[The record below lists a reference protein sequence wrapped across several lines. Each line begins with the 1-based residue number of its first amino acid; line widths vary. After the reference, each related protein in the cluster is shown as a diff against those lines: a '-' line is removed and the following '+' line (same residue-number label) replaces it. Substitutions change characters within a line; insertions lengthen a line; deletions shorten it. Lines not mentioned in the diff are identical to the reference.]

1 MDTFDPKRLVLK
13 RSTMNPIL
21 EQSTVQNTRVPRHH
35 ANGHFLK
42 GPIPLT
48 LINRATR
55 LPGKAWHV
63 YAAIWYLV
71 GINRHS
77 TVNLTNTA
85 LKQFNVSRDS
95 KYRALK
101 ALEKAG
107 LLTVV
112 RTNGKNS
119 VVTLLDYKETESC
132 KH

>member
-13 RSTMNPIL
+13 HSTMNPIL
-21 EQSTVQNTRVPRHH
+21 EQSTVQNTRIPRHH

-48 LINRATR
+48 LINQATR

-71 GINRHS
+71 GINSHS

-101 ALEKAG
+101 ALEKEG
-107 LLTVV
+107 LITVV

-119 VVTLLDYKETESC
+119 VVTLLDHKETESC

>member
-1 MDTFDPKRLVLK
+1 MDTFDPKRLALK

-21 EQSTVQNTRVPRHH
+21 EQSTVQNTRIPRHH

-71 GINRHS
+71 GINRRS

-107 LLTVV
+107 LVTVV

-119 VVTLLDYKETESC
+119 VVTLLDPKETESC

>member
-1 MDTFDPKRLVLK
+1 MDTFNPKRLALK

-21 EQSTVQNTRVPRHH
+21 EQSTVQNTRIPRHH

-48 LINRATR
+48 LINQATR

-71 GINRHS
+71 GIKRHS
-77 TVNLTNTA
+77 TVNLTNNA
-85 LKQFNVSRDS
+85 LDQFNVSRDS

-112 RTNGKNS
+112 RTNGKNPQ
-119 VVTLLDYKETESC
+119 VTLLDYKETESC

>member
-48 LINRATR
+48 LINQATR

-101 ALEKAG
+101 ALEKDG
-107 LLTVV
+107 LITVV

>member
-48 LINRATR
+48 LINQATR

-119 VVTLLDYKETESC
+119 VVTLLDHKETESC

>member
-1 MDTFDPKRLVLK
+1 MDTFNPKRLALK

-21 EQSTVQNTRVPRHH
+21 EQSTVQNTRIPRHH

-48 LINRATR
+48 LINQATR
-55 LPGKAWHV
+55 LPGKAWYV

-71 GINRHS
+71 GIKRHS
-77 TVNLTNTA
+77 TVNLTNNA
-85 LKQFNVSRDS
+85 LDQFNVSRDS

-112 RTNGKNS
+112 RTNGKNPQ
-119 VVTLLDYKETESC
+119 VTLLDYKETESC